1 MKRVVLIVAFTIS
14 TSLIFAQG
22 LKQDSAM
29 IRKEMRKAEI
39 EKQYQLTKNMIE
51 NKNFVLESD
60 FLQNRYG
67 YRFKVSPII
76 NFIKVEPNNKAVIQI
91 GSNWRVG
98 PNGVGGVTAKGR
110 ITKWK
115 VTQNKKNKT
124 FDVMMNVITP
134 IGIYDV
140 NFSVMPNG
148 QATALLTGS
157 SGGHLTFDGDLAT
170 NDNSVIYEGLS
181 IG

>member
-1 MKRVVLIVAFTIS
+1 MKRVVLILAFAFS

-22 LKQDSAM
+22 SRQDTAM
-29 IRKEMRKAEI
+29 IRKEKRKAEI
-39 EKQYQLTKNMIE
+39 EKQYQLTKEMVE

-67 YRFKVSPII
+67 DRFPVSSMI
-76 NFIKVEPNNKAVIQI
+76 NFVKVEPDNRAVIQI

-98 PNGVGGVTAKGR
+98 PNGVGGVTAKGK
-110 ITKWK
+110 ITQWR
-115 VTQNKKNKT
+115 VFQNKRNDT
-124 FDVMMNVITP
+124 FNVMMNVMTP

-140 NFSVMPNG
+140 NFSIMPGG
-148 QATALLTGS
+148 QATALLTGL
-157 SGGHLTFDGDLAT
+157 SGGRLTFDGYLVPTD
-170 NDNSVIYEGLS
+170 SSGVFQGQS